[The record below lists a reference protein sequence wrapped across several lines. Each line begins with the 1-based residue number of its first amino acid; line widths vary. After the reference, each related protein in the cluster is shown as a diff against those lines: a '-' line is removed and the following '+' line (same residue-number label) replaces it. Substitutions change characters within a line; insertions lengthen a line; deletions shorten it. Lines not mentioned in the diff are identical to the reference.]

1 MIWQKKF
8 AVAGNNERKDT
19 AGYGQIRF
27 TEACNVFRLLKG
39 FTTIWE
45 GFNILELYSVQVF
58 QHFRTLFCTS
68 FNILELYSVQVSTF

>member
-39 FTTIWE
+39 FTTI
-45 GFNILELYSVQVF
+45 
-58 QHFRTLFCTS
+58 
-68 FNILELYSVQVSTF
+68 

>member
-1 MIWQKKF
+1 MEYIMIWQKKF

-39 FTTIWE
+39 FTTI
-45 GFNILELYSVQVF
+45 
-58 QHFRTLFCTS
+58 
-68 FNILELYSVQVSTF
+68 